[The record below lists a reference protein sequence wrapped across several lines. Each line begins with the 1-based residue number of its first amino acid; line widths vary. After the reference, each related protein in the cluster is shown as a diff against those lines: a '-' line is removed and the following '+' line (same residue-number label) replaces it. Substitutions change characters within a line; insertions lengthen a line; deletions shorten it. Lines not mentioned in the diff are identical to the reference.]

1 MHESP
6 SRADLASLLAGRV
19 PIIVIET
26 RDEASATRLVLDT
39 VAGPHAVRP
48 LPVFSWTI
56 TQGLVR
62 RDQDLGGAQKH
73 NAQPTDLLQ
82 WIRDMTQPGI
92 YVLKD
97 FHPFLDDPVHVRLLK
112 DIALGFDRA
121 PRTIVLVSHRIT
133 VPGELSHLVAR
144 LDLAFPT
151 EYERRQIV
159 DQVVMEWQ
167 RTNGRAAH
175 VDHRAVDLL
184 VANLAGL
191 TRADV
196 ARLART
202 AVFDDGA
209 IDASDVSAVT
219 RAKHELL
226 GGGGAVTYEYET
238 ASLADLGGMDRLKHW
253 LGVRAPA
260 FDGSA
265 AHLEPPKGVLLLGV
279 QGCGKSL
286 ASKVAASMLGV
297 PLLRADLGAVR
308 DKYVGE
314 SERKLR
320 DALATAE
327 VLAPCVLW
335 IDEIEKGLA
344 TDSSDDGISA
354 RLLGTF
360 LTWLAEK
367 GSRVFVVATA
377 NSINALPPE
386 LVRKGRFDEIFFVDL
401 PSAPVRAQILDIHT
415 ARRGL
420 RCDPAA
426 LAALAERC
434 EGFSGA
440 EIEQAVVSATYAAH
454 ARGEALG
461 PQHVADELAAT
472 RPLSVVMAEPIAAL
486 RAWATSRTVPA
497 G

>member
-1 MHESP
+1 MSNGT
-6 SRADLASLLAGRV
+6 SRADLATLLAGRV
-19 PIIVIET
+19 PIITIET
-26 RDEASATRLVLDT
+26 RDERSAQRLVVET
-39 VAGPHAVRP
+39 AAGPGVPRP
-48 LPVFSWTI
+48 VPVFAWTL
-56 TQGLVR
+56 TEGLRR
-62 RDQDLGGAQKH
+62 RDQDFGTAQRH
-73 NAQPTDLLQ
+73 NAQPRDLLH
-82 WIRDMTQPGI
+82 WIRDIDQPGVYI
-92 YVLKD
+92 LKD

-112 DIALGFDRA
+112 DIALGFDRV
-121 PRTIVLVSHRIT
+121 PRTVVLVSHQIT
-133 VPGELSHLVAR
+133 VPGELSHLVASF
-144 LDLAFPT
+144 DLAFPSDP
-151 EYERRQIV
+151 ERREIV
-159 DQVVMEWQ
+159 DRVAMEWQ
-167 RTNGRAAH
+167 HARGLPAR

-191 TRADV
+191 THADV
-196 ARLART
+196 ERLARS

-209 IDASDVSAVT
+209 IDSSDVAAVT

-226 GGGGAVTYEYET
+226 GGDGAVTYEYET
-238 ASLADLGGMDRLKHW
+238 ASLADLGGMDRLKSW
-253 LGVRAPA
+253 LALRAPA

-265 AHLEPPKGVLLLGV
+265 PHLQSPKGVLLLGV

-286 ASKVAASMLGV
+286 AAKVASSVLGV

-320 DALATAE
+320 DALAMAD

-344 TDSSDDGISA
+344 SDSADGGVSS

-367 GSRVFVVATA
+367 STKVFVVATA
-377 NSINALPPE
+377 NDITALPPE

-401 PSAPVRAQILDIHT
+401 PTAPVRAQILGIHT
-415 ARRGL
+415 SRRRLALDGATL
-420 RCDPAA
+420 EA
-426 LAALAERC
+426 LAARA

-454 ARGEALG
+454 ARGQTLG
-461 PQHVADELAAT
+461 PDHIAAELAAT
-472 RPLSVVMAEPIAAL
+472 RPLAVVMAEPIAQL
-486 RAWATSRTVPA
+486 RSWASTRTVPA

>member
-1 MHESP
+1 MP
-6 SRADLASLLAGRV
+6 QATSRAELASLIAGRV
-19 PIIVIET
+19 PLIVVET
-26 RDEASATRLVLDT
+26 RDETAALRLVVDT
-39 VAGPHAVRP
+39 VAAPGVARP
-48 LPVFSWTI
+48 LPVFSWTL
-56 TQGLVR
+56 TEGLLR
-62 RDQDLGGAQKH
+62 RDQHVGPAQKH
-73 NAQPTDLLQ
+73 NAQPGDLLK
-82 WIRDMTQPGI
+82 WIRDMNQPGV

-112 DIALGFDRA
+112 DIALGFDSA
-121 PRTIVLVSHRIT
+121 PRTIVLVSHRVA

-144 LDLAFPT
+144 FDLAFPS
-151 EYERRQIV
+151 EAERREIV
-159 DQVVMEWQ
+159 EHIVMDWQ
-167 RTNGRAAH
+167 HANGRAAH
-175 VDHRAVDLL
+175 VDHRSVDLL

-209 IDASDVSAVT
+209 IDSSDVAGVT
-219 RAKHELL
+219 RAKHDLL
-226 GGGGAVTYEYET
+226 GGDGAVTYEYET
-238 ASLADLGGMDRLKHW
+238 ASVADLGGMERLKSW

-265 AHLEPPKGVLLLGV
+265 PHLQTPKGVLLLGV

-286 ASKVAASMLGV
+286 ASKVAANMLGV

-314 SERKLR
+314 TERKLR
-320 DALATAE
+320 DALATAD

-344 TDSSDDGISA
+344 TDSSDDGVSA

-367 GSRVFVVATA
+367 DSKVFVVATA
-377 NSINALPPE
+377 NTIDALPPE

-401 PSAPVRAQILDIHT
+401 PSALVRAQILGIH
-415 ARRGL
+415 ASQRGL
-420 RCDPAA
+420 ECDASTLQA
-426 LAALAERC
+426 LADRC
-434 EGFSGA
+434 EEFSGA

-454 ARGEALG
+454 ARNETLG
-461 PQHVADELAAT
+461 PAHIAAELAAT
-472 RPLSVVMAEPIAAL
+472 RPLSVVMAEPIAQL
-486 RAWATSRTVPA
+486 RAWAAPRTVPA
-497 G
+497 N

>member
-1 MHESP
+1 MTQGT
-6 SRADLASLLAGRV
+6 SRGELAALVAGRV

-26 RDEASATRLVLDT
+26 RDEAAAMRLVLDT
-39 VAGPHAVRP
+39 VAGPTASHP
-48 LPVFSWTI
+48 LPVFGWTL
-56 TQGLVR
+56 TGGLRR
-62 RDQDLGGAQKH
+62 RDLNLGAAQKH
-73 NAQPTDLLQ
+73 NAQPVDLLQ
-82 WIRDMTQPGI
+82 FIRDVTQPGV

-112 DIALGFDRA
+112 DIAQGFGA
-121 PRTIVLVSHRIT
+121 VPRTIVLVSHRVT
-133 VPGELSHLVAR
+133 VPAELAHLVAR
-144 LDLAFPT
+144 FELAFPT
-151 EYERRQIV
+151 EAERRELV
-159 DQVVMEWQ
+159 DRVVMEWQ
-167 RTNGRAAH
+167 RANGRPAQ
-175 VDHRAVDLL
+175 VDQHAVDLL

-191 TRADV
+191 THVDV
-196 ARLART
+196 ERLART

-209 IDASDVSAVT
+209 IDSSDVAAVT

-226 GGGGAVTYEYET
+226 GGDGAVTYEYET
-238 ASLADLGGMDRLKHW
+238 ASLADLGGMERLKSW
-253 LGVRAPA
+253 LAVRAPA
-260 FDGSA
+260 FDGTA
-265 AHLEPPKGVLLLGV
+265 PHLQPPKGVLLLGV

-286 ASKVAASMLGV
+286 ASKVAAGMLGV

-320 DALATAE
+320 AALATAD

-335 IDEIEKGLA
+335 IDEIEKGVA
-344 TDSSDDGISA
+344 ADSSDDGVSS

-360 LTWLAEK
+360 LTWLVEK
-367 GSRVFVVATA
+367 DLCVFVVATA
-377 NSINALPPE
+377 NDITALPPE
-386 LVRKGRFDEIFFVDL
+386 LVRKGRIDEIFFVDL
-401 PSAPVRAQILDIHT
+401 PSAPVRAQILGIHA

-420 RCDPAA
+420 ECDSGTLDA
-426 LAALAERC
+426 LAVRC

-461 PQHVADELAAT
+461 PAHIAGELAAT
-472 RPLSVVMAEPIAAL
+472 RPLSVVMAEPITRL
-486 RAWATSRTVPA
+486 RAWASSRTVPA

>member
-1 MHESP
+1 MSQGT
-6 SRADLASLLAGRV
+6 SRADLAALVAGRV
-19 PIIVIET
+19 PIIVVET
-26 RDEASATRLVLDT
+26 RDEAAAMRLVLDT
-39 VAGPHAVRP
+39 VAGPAAGRA
-48 LPVFSWTI
+48 LPVFGWTL
-56 TQGLVR
+56 TGGLRR
-62 RDQDLGGAQKH
+62 RDLDVGQAQKH
-73 NAQPTDLLQ
+73 NAQPGDLLQ
-82 WIRDMTQPGI
+82 WIRDVNQPGV

-97 FHPFLDDPVHVRLLK
+97 FHPFLEDPVHVRLLK
-112 DIALGFDRA
+112 DIALGFESM
-121 PRTIVLVSHRIT
+121 PRTVVLVSHRVT
-133 VPGELSHLVAR
+133 VPPELSHLVAR
-144 LDLAFPT
+144 FELAFPS
-151 EYERRQIV
+151 ERERRELV
-159 DQVVMEWQ
+159 ERVVMEWQ
-167 RTNGRAAH
+167 HANGRPAR
-175 VDHRAVDLL
+175 VDYHAVDLL

-196 ARLART
+196 ERLART

-209 IDASDVSAVT
+209 IDVSDIADVT
-219 RAKHELL
+219 RAKHDLL
-226 GGGGAVTYEYET
+226 GGDGAVTYEYET
-238 ASLADLGGMDRLKHW
+238 ASLADLGGMDRLKSW

-265 AHLEPPKGVLLLGV
+265 PHLQPPKGVLLLGV

-320 DALATAE
+320 AALATADL
-327 VLAPCVLW
+327 LAPCVLW
-335 IDEIEKGLA
+335 IDEIEKGVA
-344 TDSSDDGISA
+344 ADSSDDGVSS

-367 GSRVFVVATA
+367 DSKVFVVATA
-377 NSINALPPE
+377 NNITALPPE

-401 PSAPVRAQILDIHT
+401 PSPPVRAQILGIH
-415 ARRGL
+415 AGRRGL
-420 RCDPAA
+420 VCDAGTLTA
-426 LAALAERC
+426 LAARA

-461 PQHVADELAAT
+461 PAHVAAELAAT
-472 RPLSVVMAEPIAAL
+472 RPLSVVMAEPIARL
-486 RAWATSRTVPA
+486 RSWAASRTVPA
-497 G
+497 N

>member
-1 MHESP
+1 MTNGT
-6 SRADLASLLAGRV
+6 SRAELATLLAGRV
-19 PIIVIET
+19 PIITIET
-26 RDEASATRLVLDT
+26 RDERSALDLVT
-39 VAGPHAVRP
+39 QTAAGPGVPRP
-48 LPVFSWTI
+48 VPVFGWTL
-56 TQGLVR
+56 TEGLRR
-62 RDQDLGGAQKH
+62 RDQDVGQAQRH
-73 NAQPTDLLQ
+73 NAQPGDLLQ
-82 WIRDMTQPGI
+82 WIRDVNQPGV

-112 DIALGFDRA
+112 DIALGFDRV

-133 VPGELSHLVAR
+133 VPGELSHLVASF
-144 LDLAFPT
+144 DLAFPS
-151 EYERRQIV
+151 EAERREIV
-159 DQVVMEWQ
+159 DRVVMEWQ
-167 RTNGRAAH
+167 HTRGLPARI
-175 VDHRAVDLL
+175 DYRSVDLL

-196 ARLART
+196 ERLARS

-209 IDASDVSAVT
+209 IDASDVAAVT

-226 GGGGAVTYEYET
+226 GGDGAVTYEYET
-238 ASLADLGGMDRLKHW
+238 ASVADLGGMDRLKSW
-253 LGVRAPA
+253 LAVRAPA

-265 AHLEPPKGVLLLGV
+265 PHLQSPKGVLLLGV

-286 ASKVAASMLGV
+286 ASKVAANMLGV

-320 DALATAE
+320 EALATAD

-335 IDEIEKGLA
+335 VDEIEKGLA
-344 TDSSDDGISA
+344 SDSSDGGISS

-367 GSRVFVVATA
+367 DSKVFVVATA
-377 NSINALPPE
+377 NDITALPPE

-401 PSAPVRAQILDIHT
+401 PSAPVRAQILGIH
-415 ARRGL
+415 ASRRGL
-420 RCDPAA
+420 ALDAPTAEA
-426 LAALAERC
+426 LAARA

-454 ARGEALG
+454 ARGETLG
-461 PQHVADELAAT
+461 PAHVAAELAAT
-472 RPLSVVMAEPIAAL
+472 RPLSVVMAEPIAEL
-486 RAWATSRTVPA
+486 RAWASSRTVPA